1 VWKLSHE
8 MGKYAVRVSR
18 YFQRNSNKEDVS
30 TTKFVFEISATVL
43 RAGETHNPRDPR
55 CALRTNPLP
64 TQAMMAR
71 SRDRNSSC

>member
-1 VWKLSHE
+1 MWKLSPE
-8 MGKYAVRVSR
+8 MGKNGVRVSR

-30 TTKFVFEISATVL
+30 TTKFVSEISATVL

-55 CALRTNPLP
+55 CALRPNPLP

-71 SRDRNSSC
+71 SRDHNSNC